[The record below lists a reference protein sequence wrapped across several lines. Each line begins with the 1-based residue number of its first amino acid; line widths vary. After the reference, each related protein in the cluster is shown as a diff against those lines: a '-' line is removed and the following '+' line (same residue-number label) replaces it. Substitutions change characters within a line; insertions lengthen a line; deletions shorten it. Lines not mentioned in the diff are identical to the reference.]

1 MTLKAVGIIAEYDP
15 FHNGHLFQ
23 LRQAQ
28 RLTNA
33 DVTVVVMSSNWTQ
46 RGEPAIFDKWTR
58 TKMALENEVD
68 LVIELPIQSAVQP
81 ASIFAYNA
89 VELIVALKC
98 KSLSFGSESPE
109 FDFNKFKTF
118 EVNTSSNEFKN
129 YQESYPENFRKFIL
143 ENYGF
148 NLELPNDTLG
158 FWYAQAVQKLNA
170 NLKLVP
176 IARNES
182 NHGDDKLLHQISSG
196 KAIRKA
202 IKNRNSRFINFIPE
216 SSVQIEK
223 LQPLFWDDYWPYLKY
238 EINQTSLFD
247 LRNVYQMSDGLE
259 FLFKRAAIKAKNF
272 NEFIELVKSKRYT
285 YTRLQRLC
293 VYVLFKITQ
302 QQIDDSS
309 RNLRV
314 LGMTKNGQNYL
325 NQIKKELKL
334 SLISKV
340 DKTVFDRADYLECK
354 AGLLTGTI
362 LNNQQDLYHF
372 PVIINK

>member
-1 MTLKAVGIIAEYDP
+1 MRMGI
-15 FHNGHLFQ
+15 
-23 LRQAQ
+23 
-28 RLTNA
+28 
-33 DVTVVVMSSNWTQ
+33 
-46 RGEPAIFDKWTR
+46 
-58 TKMALENEVD
+58 
-68 LVIELPIQSAVQP
+68 SA
-81 ASIFAYNA
+81 
-89 VELIVALKC
+89 
-98 KSLSFGSESPE
+98 
-109 FDFNKFKTF
+109 
-118 EVNTSSNEFKN
+118 
-129 YQESYPENFRKFIL
+129 RK
-143 ENYGF
+143 
-148 NLELPNDTLG
+148 P
-158 FWYAQAVQKLNA
+158 
-170 NLKLVP
+170 
-176 IARNES
+176 
-182 NHGDDKLLHQISSG
+182 SSG

>member
-98 KSLSFGSESPE
+98 QSLSFGSESPE

-238 EINQTSLFD
+238 EINQTSLSD